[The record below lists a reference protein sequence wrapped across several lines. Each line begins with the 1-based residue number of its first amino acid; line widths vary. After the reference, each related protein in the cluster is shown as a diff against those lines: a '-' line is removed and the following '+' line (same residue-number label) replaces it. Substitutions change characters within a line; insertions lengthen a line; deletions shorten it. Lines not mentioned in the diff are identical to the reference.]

1 MQFEITRYESVPS
14 TMDLARAQDEQ
25 GVPEGTVIVADE
37 QTAGRGRGDHAWFSP
52 SAQSLYLSVIL
63 RPPLAPAQAGW
74 VTMIVALAVVD
85 TIRDEAERGR
95 EGKREP
101 GSKGANES
109 SPLLPLTPSPLLSI
123 KWFNDVLVNQRKVCG
138 ILVEVSIE
146 GDKLQ
151 SMIVG
156 IGLNVNTHFE
166 AAPPDVQARA
176 TSLAREFG
184 FELDREDVLRRL
196 LAHLGAR
203 YEALLQ
209 MAVSPAAEYAR
220 YVSTLGR
227 EVRVNTGRE
236 IISGRA
242 LRIEENGALIVQT
255 SSGELRVGFGE
266 IT

>member
-25 GVPEGTVIVADE
+25 GAPEGTVIVADE

-52 SAQSLYLSVIL
+52 PAQSLYLSVIL
-63 RPPLAPAQAGW
+63 RPSLAPAQAGW
-74 VTMIVALAVVD
+74 VTMIAALAVID
-85 TIRDEAERGR
+85 TIHESARIGTNALADIR
-95 EGKREP
+95 ED
-101 GSKGANES
+101 SWI
-109 SPLLPLTPSPLLSI
+109 TSI
-123 KWFNDVLVNQRKVCG
+123 KWFNDVLLNQRKVCG

-156 IGLNVNTHFE
+156 IGLNVNTRFD
-166 AAPPDVQARA
+166 AAPADVQARA

-209 MAVSPAAEYAR
+209 TSASPAAEYAR
-220 YVSTLGR
+220 HVSTLGR

-236 IISGRA
+236 VVSGRA

-266 IT
+266 IK

>member
-25 GVPEGTVIVADE
+25 GAPEGTVIVADE

-52 SAQSLYLSVIL
+52 PAQSLYLSVIL
-63 RPPLAPAQAGW
+63 RPSLAPAQAGW
-74 VTMIVALAVVD
+74 VTMIAALAVVD
-85 TIRDEAERGR
+85 TIQGIGDWRLEIPHDAQSEISNLKSQIA
-95 EGKREP
+95 
-101 GSKGANES
+101 
-109 SPLLPLTPSPLLSI
+109 I
-123 KWFNDVLVNQRKVCG
+123 KWFNDVLLNQRKVCG

-156 IGLNVNTHFE
+156 IGLNVNTRFD

-184 FELDREDVLRRL
+184 FELDREEVLRRL
-196 LAHLGAR
+196 LAHLGVR

-209 MAVSPAAEYAR
+209 TSASPAAEYAR
-220 YVSTLGR
+220 HVSTLGR

-236 IISGRA
+236 VVSGRA

-266 IT
+266 IK